1 MSKHIHIHTAALLRP
16 KTSFQSGT
24 KDFDFN
30 KAPFWLLKQDT
41 EFPARL
47 GWRKSNMANGNFY
60 VPSSTVFYEVAPGKF
75 VPHFAKSGTPFAMN
89 KSDFM
94 RVDRGNGKD
103 AGEITYFKGNK
114 ASYTGKKEELYGR
127 TAYEIKILE
136 GPEKGKTKVTYREPG
151 KIGPANLD
159 SKDESAETKAR
170 HEGKLSETAEKQI
183 SYAGSPKR
191 ADMPSG
197 VFLKSSNKTY
207 PVKKKVNGEWKYD
220 KNLLLAA
227 ARRARMEGDES
238 LANKADSIREK
249 MEKNED

>member
-16 KTSFQSGT
+16 KVKAKDSKITSVREAVVLGKQYAE
-24 KDFDFN
+24 K
-30 KAPFWLLKQDT
+30 KASLEELKADLKSVYGLQESSA
-41 EFPARL
+41 EFRNAVNTF
-47 GWRKSNMANGNFY
+47 KN
-60 VPSSTVFYEVAPGKF
+60 V
-75 VPHFAKSGTPFAMN
+75 KSGNYDHEA
-89 KSDFM
+89 
-94 RVDRGNGKD
+94 KD

-127 TAYEIKILE
+127 TAYEIKLLE

-159 SKDESAETKAR
+159 SKDESVETKAR
-170 HEGKLSETAEKQI
+170 HEGKLSETTEKQI

-220 KNLLLAA
+220 KGLLLAA

-238 LANKADSIREK
+238 LANKADAIREK